1 VLKDRKLLSDNGL
14 VVVVATI
21 DTNKRTVLAG
31 PDIISRGFIYMRES
45 EKLIHQA
52 QKVAFESIQ
61 RSFEYKQVNEYKMRN
76 DLIDDIKQFLFA
88 ETERRP
94 IILPVI
100 LTK

>member
-1 VLKDRKLLSDNGL
+1 M

-21 DTNKRTVLAG
+21 DTDKRSIFAG

-45 EKLIHQA
+45 EQLIHGA
-52 QKVAFESIQ
+52 QKVAFESIT

-76 DLIDDIKQFLFA
+76 DLIEDIKQFLLA
-88 ETERRP
+88 ETEHKP